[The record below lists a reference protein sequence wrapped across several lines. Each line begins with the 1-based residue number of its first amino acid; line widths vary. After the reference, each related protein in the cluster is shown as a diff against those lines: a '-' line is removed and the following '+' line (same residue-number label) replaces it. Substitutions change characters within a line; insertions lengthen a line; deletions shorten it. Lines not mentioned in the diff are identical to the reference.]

1 MKNKTRKNIKL
12 CDIIE
17 NEIKD
22 NCLRN
27 GFPKSFDSHIKQ
39 LKIKK
44 IINHK
49 DFTDIP
55 FVTIDGQDSKDFD
68 DAVWSET
75 KKE

>member
-1 MKNKTRKNIKL
+1 MKKKKGKKIKL

-22 NCLRN
+22 NSLRK

-44 IINHK
+44 I
-49 DFTDIP
+49 
-55 FVTIDGQDSKDFD
+55 TI
-68 DAVWSET
+68 
-75 KKE
+75 